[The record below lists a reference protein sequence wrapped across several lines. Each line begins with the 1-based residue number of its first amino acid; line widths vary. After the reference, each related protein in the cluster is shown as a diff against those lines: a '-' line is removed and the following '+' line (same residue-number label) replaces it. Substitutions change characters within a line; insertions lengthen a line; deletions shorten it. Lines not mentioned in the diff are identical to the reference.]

1 MAQQNQTTVGQA
13 VAHWYQSPAGAQA
26 SADLACRLGQC
37 AQTAF
42 GYHALVLGSGAV
54 GLDERIDWSSLLS
67 VPLVATVDSLAPR
80 SALGGQSPSAAVCAQ
95 MDALPFESESID
107 VVIAPHLLEAR
118 SNPHEL
124 LQEIDRVLRPE
135 GRLFIVGVNPT
146 SLLNIASLLGVPCH
160 QHLRSGAH
168 HPTWRVVDWLRLLG
182 YQINAIEPLGGLW
195 PGCRKQ
201 DKSGSGIKRISA
213 DWAWFLHGCYLV
225 DASRRVSRPHSLKP
239 EFRFSEWINRNSK
252 PVAVPGARKTKVC
265 QYE

>member
-26 SADLACRLGQC
+26 SADLARRLGQC

-42 GYHALVLGSGAV
+42 GYHALVLGSGAA

-67 VPLVATVDSLAPR
+67 VPLVATVDAVGAS
-80 SALGGQSPSAAVCAQ
+80 GGQSRSATVRAQ

-146 SLLNIASLLGVPCH
+146 SLLKIAALLGVPCH
-160 QHLRSGAH
+160 QDLRSGAH
-168 HPTWRVVDWLRLLG
+168 HPAWRVVDWLRLLG
-182 YQINAIEPLGGLW
+182 YQINAIEPIGGFW
-195 PGCRKQ
+195 PGCRKPV
-201 DKSGSGIKRISA
+201 KSGSGLQRLSA
-213 DWAWFLHGCYLV
+213 DWAWFLHGCYLI
-225 DASRRVSRPHSLKP
+225 DASRRVSRPHALKP
-239 EFRFSEWINRNSK
+239 EFRLSEWINRKTK
-252 PVAVPGARKTKVC
+252 PVAAPGARRVEKRC
-265 QYE
+265 NRNE